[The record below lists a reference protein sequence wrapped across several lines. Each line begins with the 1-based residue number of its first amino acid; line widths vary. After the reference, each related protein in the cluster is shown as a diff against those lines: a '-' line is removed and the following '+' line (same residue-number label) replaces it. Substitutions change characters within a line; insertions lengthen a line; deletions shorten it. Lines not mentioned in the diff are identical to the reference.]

1 MLTVEYVA
9 YGVCNSVDNITA
21 LARYCIPFALEFGC
35 RSLMLGNWLD
45 EQANRV
51 SSYGFNSVKLS
62 NDQVCKISGIMDVIE
77 LYESTDRRCFGSMR
91 IPESPQNM

>member
-1 MLTVEYVA
+1 MITA
-9 YGVCNSVDNITA
+9 KCATYGVCNSVCNIVA
-21 LARYCIPFALEFGC
+21 LARSCTARPFTLEFAC

-51 SSYGFNSVKLS
+51 SSHELNSVKLS

-77 LYESTDRRCFGSMR
+77 LYESTGA
-91 IPESPQNM
+91 